1 MDRFATTGQSGSVR
15 PEWVQAL
22 ERIVRPVLESAA
34 AGRLQEEMPLCGSD
48 LRGKK
53 DCTYLEA
60 LGRTVC
66 GIAPWLELDLTKSSI
81 DPAEAALQAEFRDLT
96 RQAVLHAVRPGDQAR
111 MNFEKD
117 HQPIVDAAFLAEG
130 ILRAPREL
138 WDAFSEE
145 EQGWI
150 CDAMEHTRTRKP
162 YPSNWLLFSAMIEA
176 LLRHAGRFW
185 DPMRI
190 DYAFRQMEQWYLGDG
205 VYSDGTRY
213 AWDYYN
219 SIVIHPMLV
228 DLSRELAG
236 ASADWDAMIPQFIK
250 RAARYASHL
259 ERMIM
264 PDGTYPVIG
273 RSSAYRFGVFHD
285 LAQSALLEALPE
297 DLSPAG
303 VRCAMTA
310 VLRRLM
316 SGDGSAANGSAT
328 NGSAANGI
336 FDESGFLR
344 IGIVGEQ
351 PGIGEPYISTGS
363 LYMCTVFFL
372 PLGLDPDRPFWSAP
386 DEPFTQKKIW
396 QGTDIPCDHAV
407 H

>member
-1 MDRFATTGQSGSVR
+1 MEQLREVR
-15 PEWVQAL
+15 MEWVRAM

-34 AGRLQEEMPLCGSD
+34 EGRLQETMPLRGSD

-66 GIAPWLELDLTKSSI
+66 GIAPWLELET
-81 DPAEAALQAEFRDLT
+81 DPAALPEEAALQAEFRKLT
-96 RQAVLHAVRPGDQAR
+96 RQAIVHAVRPDDPAR
-111 MNFEKD
+111 LNFEKD

-130 ILRAPREL
+130 ILRATRQL
-138 WDAFSEE
+138 WDSFADDEKN
-145 EQGWI
+145 WI
-150 CDAMEHTRTRKP
+150 CEAMEHTRTRKP

-185 DPMRI
+185 DPMRV

-205 VYSDGTRY
+205 VYSDGARY

-228 DLSRELAG
+228 DLSRELSG
-236 ASADWDAMIPQFIK
+236 ASADWDKMIPAFLN

-273 RSSAYRFGVFHD
+273 RSSAYRFGIFHD
-285 LAQSALLEALPE
+285 LAQSALLEALPP
-297 DLSPAG
+297 DVSPAG
-303 VRCAMTA
+303 VRCGMTA
-310 VLRRLM
+310 VLEKLM
-316 SGDGSAANGSAT
+316 KGTEQADG
-328 NGSAANGI
+328 GI
-336 FDESGFLR
+336 YDEAGFLR

-372 PLGLDPDRPFWSAP
+372 PLGLGPDRPFWNAP